1 VKPLGGGDLPPE
13 ALQVAGGGYRVIFW
27 VDEEGGR
34 CCGIAT
40 RRRVASG
47 FDTLEAIT
55 PGELPLAPVSFWEE
69 RFEGLAMLAR

>member
-1 VKPLGGGDLPPE
+1 MK
-13 ALQVAGGGYRVIFW
+13 
-27 VDEEGGR
+27 GGR

-55 PGELPLAPVSFWEE
+55 PSENSSIVSWLLRRKGSREA
-69 RFEGLAMLAR
+69 GAA